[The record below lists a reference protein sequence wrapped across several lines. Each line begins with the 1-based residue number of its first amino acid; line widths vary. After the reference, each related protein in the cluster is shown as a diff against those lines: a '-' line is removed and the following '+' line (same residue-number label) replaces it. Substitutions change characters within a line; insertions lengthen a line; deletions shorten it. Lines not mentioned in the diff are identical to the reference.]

1 MEVPRKRM
9 ADDEIHSQSDQK
21 SIQTSLDEIGQ
32 DISHI
37 KSNLE
42 KKKPKVTLG
51 DLNAKLDIILQYIGV
66 EK

>member
-9 ADDEIHSQSDQK
+9 ADDEMHSLLNQLEKSDQK

-42 KKKPKVTLG
+42 KKKPKMRS
-51 DLNAKLDIILQYIGV
+51 
-66 EK
+66 EC